1 MNYFN
6 QYFPRNGAS
15 RKPLLNQFPDM
26 DESKDPVSFWKDFK
40 EAPVLFKIAGGVV
53 ALVVA
58 GYAVGFIGNS
68 LAYGVTGLKRFG
80 YALQG

>member
-1 MNYFN
+1 MNYFDRFSPEN
-6 QYFPRNGAS
+6 EAS

-26 DESKDPVSFWKDFK
+26 DEPKDTVSFWRDFK

-68 LAYGVTGLKRFG
+68 LAYGVTGLKRLG
-80 YALQG
+80 YALKG